1 MHEVVPTA
9 CTTAVRRLL
18 RQGLLFVL
26 PAPLALPE
34 SAGPARKLDEAAPL
48 GAGAVAEG
56 PATER
61 RGPTCRAG
69 GWWVLKHALAA
80 GPGTRG
86 GAAVAAGKLGRR
98 GKLSKSRAPWEM
110 TLLAP
115 GPLPRPLCAGAAV
128 ANACVATEWVLW
140 VAVCSAA

>member
-34 SAGPARKLDEAAPL
+34 SAGPARKLDEAGPM

-61 RGPTCRAG
+61 RGPACRAG
-69 GWWVLKHALAA
+69 GWWVFKHALAA
-80 GPGTRG
+80 
-86 GAAVAAGKLGRR
+86 AAAGNLGRR

-115 GPLPRPLCAGAAV
+115 GPLPRLLCAGAAV
-128 ANACVATEWVLW
+128 ANACVTTKWVLW
-140 VAVCSAA
+140 VAVYSAA